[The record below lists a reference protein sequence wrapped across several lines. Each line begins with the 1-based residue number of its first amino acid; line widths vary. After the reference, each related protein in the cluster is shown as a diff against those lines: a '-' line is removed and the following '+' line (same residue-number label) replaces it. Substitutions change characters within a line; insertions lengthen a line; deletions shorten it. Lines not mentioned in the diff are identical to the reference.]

1 MTTQVVKLKMVEI
14 DTDVQKRDGG
24 SYKASQITYEVNG
37 QTRTKAVHSNVVA
50 NNEELSAQLNVLAD
64 TKMPVIVE
72 LHTMKTDDGFVNLVG
87 ITPTTGS
94 DGGGSDKSEA
104 ATSYTTNSS
113 TSQST
118 KPTTSKKSSYS
129 GSRDS
134 SSKEESIV
142 RAVALKAAVE
152 FTAGKNISE
161 AGVISSA
168 EAFAEFLRGN

>member
-64 TKMPVIVE
+64 TKMPILVE
-72 LHTMKTDDGFVNLVG
+72 LHTVKDGDFVNLVG